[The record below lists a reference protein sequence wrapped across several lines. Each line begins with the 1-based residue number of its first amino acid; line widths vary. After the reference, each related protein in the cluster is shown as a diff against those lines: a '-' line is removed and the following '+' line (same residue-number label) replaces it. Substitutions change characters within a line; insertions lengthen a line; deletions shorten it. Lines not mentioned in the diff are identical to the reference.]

1 MNMKD
6 TSRILASIQAVY
18 PNFTKDRDAR
28 VLANVWQQVFADVPY
43 EEVNRALAA
52 FFATDAKG
60 YPPTPGAV
68 NAYIK
73 KSKQLTVPT
82 ENETWARLLKAV
94 SRGLYNSAEEYEKL
108 PEDIREIVG
117 HPRVLYEWA
126 QLSTA
131 EMNTV
136 IAPGFLRSWRTRHE
150 LKREL
155 GDYFRLTE
163 QEMTRKLMG

>member
-18 PNFTKDRDAR
+18 PNFTRDRDAR
-28 VLANVWQQVFADVPY
+28 VLASVWQQVFADVPY
-43 EEVNRALAA
+43 EEVNKALGI
-52 FFATDAKG
+52 FFASDAKG

-68 NAYIK
+68 NAYIR
-73 KSKQLTVPT
+73 KSRQLAAPT
-82 ENETWARLLKAV
+82 ENEAWARLLKAV
-94 SRGLYNSAEEYEKL
+94 SRGLYNSTEEYEKL

-126 QLSTA
+126 QLSTS

-136 IAPGFLRSWRTRHE
+136 IAPGFLRSWRTRQE

-155 GDYFRLTE
+155 GDCFRLTE
-163 QEMTRKLMG
+163 QDTIRKLMG

>member
-43 EEVNRALAA
+43 AEVNRALGA
-52 FFATDAKG
+52 FFASDVKG
-60 YPPTPGAV
+60 FPPTPGAV

-73 KSKQLTVPT
+73 KSKQLTAPT
-82 ENETWARLLKAV
+82 ENEAWARLLKAV

-117 HPRVLYEWA
+117 SPRMLYEWA
-126 QLSTA
+126 QMSPGEL
-131 EMNTV
+131 NTV
-136 IAPGFLRSWRTRHE
+136 VAPGFKRSWRARQE
-150 LKREL
+150 LRQEL
-155 GDYFRLTE
+155 GPYY
-163 QEMTRKLMG
+163 KLEGPETPSLPEA